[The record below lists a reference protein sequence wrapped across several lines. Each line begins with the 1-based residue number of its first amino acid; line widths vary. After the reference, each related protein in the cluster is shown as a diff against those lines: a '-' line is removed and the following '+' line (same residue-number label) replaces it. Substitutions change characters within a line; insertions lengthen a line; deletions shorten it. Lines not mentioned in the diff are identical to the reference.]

1 MPVALGIALSLV
13 IHPRRPLPAHAHC
26 TYSGYRNGSPAVIQ
40 RRGPKLHP
48 LNPHPPSAAPFS
60 RSLPA
65 LSAPSPPPPAHLQRF
80 VSCGHAELLMPMLG
94 ASPHRRTAASFA
106 CYAFHTGPLH
116 AVPIPHAQT
125 IP

>member
-1 MPVALGIALSLV
+1 MDPQQLSSAEGLS
-13 IHPRRPLPAHAHC
+13 C
-26 TYSGYRNGSPAVIQ
+26 TLSTPT
-40 RRGPKLHP
+40 
-48 LNPHPPSAAPFS
+48 

-65 LSAPSPPPPAHLQRF
+65 PQRSLAPAPPPTSLRF
-80 VSCGHAELLMPMLG
+80 VSCGYAELLMPTLG